1 MGAASGSPGLG
12 SRRRP
17 ILDAQLV
24 AMTALMLV
32 LGALAWWRGGEPLWR
47 AGVGQGVDQILRY
60 GLLIG
65 VSFVAAGFAQ
75 VLIPTEWI
83 RGALGHGSGTRG
95 ILIATAAGIA
105 TPAGP
110 FVSLPIAATL
120 LRVGA
125 EPAAVVSYL
134 SAWSLLAVHR
144 LVAWEVPILGARFAL
159 VRYAI
164 CFALPILAGL
174 LMRGLGRFL
183 AAGA

>member
-1 MGAASGSPGLG
+1 MGASGGGPGSATG
-12 SRRRP
+12 RRP
-17 ILDAQLV
+17 ILDAQFV
-24 AMTALMLV
+24 AIAVIAVL
-32 LGALAWWRGGEPLWR
+32 LGALAWWRGGEALLR
-47 AGVGQGVDQILRY
+47 DGLGQGLDQILRY
-60 GLLIG
+60 GLLIV
-65 VSFVAAGFAQ
+65 VSFLAAGFAQ

-83 RGALGHGSGTRG
+83 RGALGEGSGMRG
-95 ILIATAAGIA
+95 ILLATAAGIA

-164 CFALPILAGL
+164 CIALPILAGL
-174 LMRGLGRFL
+174 LMRGLGRLL